1 MKPVINKTLSISV
14 FSGKGGVGKSSL
26 CANLGFC
33 LSEIGARCLLM
44 DCDLG
49 LANLDVLLGVTTGAN
64 LYDLL
69 RADTDAQNIILP
81 IAKGL
86 DLIPAASGIPELV
99 EMDEDQ
105 RALLLEKLQ
114 PLLKTYDFLILDMA
128 AGLNP
133 TVLSLAHATFKRIL
147 VLTPEPTSLTDAYAM
162 VKVLSSKNKKRDFLI
177 LVNQVQNREEAQ
189 NTFARLD
196 NAVSKFLGFHLV
208 YLGMVREDDNMG
220 LAVLRQQALIQIAP
234 QSMAAKDIKNIA
246 QRIHTLRTALLPEL
260 SGMPVLKNF

>member
-1 MKPVINKTLSISV
+1 MKPAINTTLSISV

-33 LSEIGARCLLM
+33 LNALGSPCLLM

-49 LANLDVLLGVTTGAN
+49 LANLDVLLGVATNAN
-64 LYDLL
+64 LHDLL
-69 RADTDAQNIILP
+69 RTDIDARNIVVPLAD
-81 IAKGL
+81 GL

-114 PLLKTYDFLILDMA
+114 PLIKDYDFLILDMA

-133 TVLSLAHATFKRIL
+133 TVLSLAHAATKRIL

-162 VKVLSSKNKKRDFLI
+162 VKVLSSKNKERDFLV
-177 LVNQVQNREEAQ
+177 LVNQVQDRAEAQ
-189 NTFARLD
+189 KTFARLD
-196 NAVSKFLGFHLV
+196 SAVQKFLGFSLV
-208 YLGMVREDDNMG
+208 YLGMVREDGNMG
-220 LAVLRQQALIQIAP
+220 IAVLRQQPLIKLAP
-234 QSMAAKDIKNIA
+234 QSAAAQDIKNIA
-246 QRIHTLRTALLPEL
+246 QRIHSLRTAVLPEL
-260 SGMPVLKNF
+260 AATPVLKNF